1 MAGSIPN
8 KNLFFRENK
17 KKISCRSM
25 NYVRLATYTY
35 RQTHRFIVGNDVHA
49 HLTITFLFS
58 KKNNKQES
66 LESCG
71 IHSISNSA

>member
-1 MAGSIPN
+1 
-8 KNLFFRENK
+8 
-17 KKISCRSM
+17 M